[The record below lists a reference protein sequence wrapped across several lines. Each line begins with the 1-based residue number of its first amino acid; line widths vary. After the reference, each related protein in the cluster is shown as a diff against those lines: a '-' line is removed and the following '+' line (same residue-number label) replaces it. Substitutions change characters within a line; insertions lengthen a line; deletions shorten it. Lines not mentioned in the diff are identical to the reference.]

1 LSNSI
6 SEQEWTDE
14 IKNCNN
20 SGLPVAIVY
29 GENDNFT
36 NVAYVDNIPM
46 KKWRNKIISVPNAGH
61 LVQ

>member
-1 LSNSI
+1 
-6 SEQEWTDE
+6 
-14 IKNCNN
+14 
-20 SGLPVAIVY
+20 LPVAIVY